1 MFQLENL
8 VVQHVLEIDKLS
20 LEENVISIEG
30 QSGSG
35 KSTLLRLLNNL
46 DNPTSG
52 KIYFKQKNI
61 ADISPLE
68 LRKKVVMLP
77 QSTVIFDGSIR
88 DNLTIGLTFSNQARA
103 TEDSLQQMLDY
114 LWINHSLDTN
124 ASDLSGGEQQRIALG
139 RILLLKETEVFL
151 LDEPSSDLD
160 DRTTDHVMK
169 KFIDIAKDA
178 GQQIIMV
185 THDRHVSEKFAD
197 MVVNMDPYSKRMKD
211 WSE

>member
-88 DNLTIGLTFSNQARA
+88 DNLTIGLTFSNQARDRKS
-103 TEDSLQQMLDY
+103 TRL
-114 LWINHSLDTN
+114 N
-124 ASDLSGGEQQRIALG
+124 
-139 RILLLKETEVFL
+139 
-151 LDEPSSDLD
+151 SS
-160 DRTTDHVMK
+160 HVA
-169 KFIDIAKDA
+169 I
-178 GQQIIMV
+178 
-185 THDRHVSEKFAD
+185 
-197 MVVNMDPYSKRMKD
+197 
-211 WSE
+211 

>member
-8 VVQHVLEIDKLS
+8 VVQHVLEIDDLS

-46 DNPTSG
+46 DDPTSG

-61 ADISPLE
+61 EDISPLE
-68 LRKKVVMLP
+68 LRKKVAMLP

-88 DNLTIGLTFSNQARA
+88 DNLTIGLTFSNQAPA
-103 TEDSLQQMLDY
+103 TEEALQQMLDN
-114 LWINHSLDTN
+114 LWISHSLDTN

-139 RILLLKETEVFL
+139 RILLMKEAEVFL

-169 KFIDIAKDA
+169 KFIDIAKEA

-185 THDRHVSEKFAD
+185 THDQHVSEKFAD
-197 MVVNMDPYSKRMKD
+197 VVVNMDPYSKRIKD